1 MASAAL
7 TRRVFLIGFMGA
19 GKTTVGRALASRL
32 GWIFRDLDEVI
43 EGRQGKSVA
52 AIFADHGENGFRKME
67 SAALQDLL
75 AANSDRKHGGM
86 IVALGGGA
94 FVQPD
99 NRAALDQA
107 GAVTILL
114 EAPLEELR
122 RRCAMEDKVRPLAR
136 EDKAFAELLAARQSI
151 YRLAQYRVE
160 TLNKSIDQVAAEIE
174 LMLAARQTK
183 PEVTK

>member
-1 MASAAL
+1 MAPADL

-32 GWIFRDLDEVI
+32 GWTFRDLDEVI

-52 AIFADHGENGFRKME
+52 AIFADYGEDGFRRME

-75 AANSDRKHGGM
+75 AAHNDCEGVGM
-86 IVALGGGA
+86 VVALGGGA

-99 NRAALDQA
+99 NRRALDRA

-122 RRCAMEDKVRPLAR
+122 RRCAMEGKVRPLAR
-136 EDKAFAELLAARQSI
+136 EDKAFAELFAARQRV
-151 YRLAQYRVE
+151 YRLAPHRVE
-160 TLNKSIDQVAAEIE
+160 TMNKSIDQVAAEIE
-174 LMLAARQTK
+174 LMLAAQQQAGRR
-183 PEVTK
+183 